1 VSIKVIGVR
10 RRARIKALQVLFEV
24 DCTNHDSK
32 FVLTRFFKGSD
43 HPKELLA
50 FTSKLVTGVMKHKQA
65 LDEDIK
71 RYAPL
76 FPVEQLTIVDRNIL
90 RLSIFELLYDNNN
103 VPAKA
108 ATNEAVELA
117 KAFGSDTS
125 PKFING
131 VLGSIIAS
139 CINNTDGNNKN

>member
-1 VSIKVIGVR
+1 VGDKVIGIR

-24 DCTNHDSK
+24 DCTNHDPK
-32 FVLTRFFKGSD
+32 FVLTRFFKNSD
-43 HPKELLA
+43 QPEEMLS
-50 FTSKLVTGVMKHKQA
+50 FVSKLVTGVMENKNS

-71 RYAPL
+71 HYAPL

-103 VPAKA
+103 VPPKA

-117 KAFGSDTS
+117 KSFGSDTS

-131 VLGSIIAS
+131 VLGSIITN
-139 CINNTDGNNKN
+139 CIKNVNGNNKN

>member
-1 VSIKVIGVR
+1 VIGVR

-24 DCTNHDSK
+24 DCTNHDPK
-32 FVLTRFFKGSD
+32 FILSRFSKGSD
-43 HPKELLA
+43 QPEEMLSFAL
-50 FTSKLVTGVMKHKQA
+50 KLVTGVMENKQA

-71 RYAPL
+71 HYAPL

-90 RLSIFELLYDNNN
+90 RLSIFELLYDNSN

-117 KAFGSDTS
+117 KSFGSDTS

-131 VLGSIIAS
+131 VLGSIITN
-139 CINNTDGNNKN
+139 CLKNIKDNNKN